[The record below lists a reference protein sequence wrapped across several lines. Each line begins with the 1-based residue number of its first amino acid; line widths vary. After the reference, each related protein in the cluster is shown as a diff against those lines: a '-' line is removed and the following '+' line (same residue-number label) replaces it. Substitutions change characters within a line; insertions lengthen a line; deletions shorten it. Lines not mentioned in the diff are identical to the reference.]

1 MAMKLLKRKLGHILA
16 TRSRTYMDA
25 GLCFDEVQT
34 VFLHLLQNRITFGY
48 LKEIILVCD
57 NAKGGSNLRHFLMQL
72 AYCFFIKSRLDVS
85 VIIIQLDE
93 LRELIC
99 VKKDCRSLQLRH

>member
-1 MAMKLLKRKLGHILA
+1 
-16 TRSRTYMDA
+16 MDV

-57 NAKGGSNLRHFLMQL
+57 NAKGGSNLTHFLMQL
-72 AYCFFIKSRLDVS
+72 AYCFYQEQIGCFCHNNSAG
-85 VIIIQLDE
+85 
-93 LRELIC
+93 
-99 VKKDCRSLQLRH
+99 

>member
-1 MAMKLLKRKLGHILA
+1 
-16 TRSRTYMDA
+16 MDA

-72 AYCFFIKSRLDVS
+72 AYCFLSRADWMFLS
-85 VIIIQLDE
+85 
-93 LRELIC
+93 
-99 VKKDCRSLQLRH
+99 